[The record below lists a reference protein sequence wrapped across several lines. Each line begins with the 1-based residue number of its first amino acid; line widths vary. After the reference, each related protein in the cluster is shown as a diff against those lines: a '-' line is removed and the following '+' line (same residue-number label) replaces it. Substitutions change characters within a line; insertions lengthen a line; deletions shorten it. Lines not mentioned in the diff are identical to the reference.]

1 LFTSLGKYSFL
12 EVNKMKNYLI
22 GLVTALGLTGCVALP
37 NIDYSQQKV
46 ERFNPVKNWISVD
59 SASVKDIPNGNEIF
73 KLKGG
78 SEVYVFR
85 YQDEWAL
92 INPNSHT
99 QQWID
104 TKYLCSFSGCYTPPI
119 IFRNAKSSFNNR
131 ESIYSIQQREP
142 KRYSNTKTRSTST
155 THTSRTYSQTTNN
168 SCYCTSGTYCVGPRG
183 GHYCL
188 NSTGSKRYLPR

>member
-1 LFTSLGKYSFL
+1 
-12 EVNKMKNYLI
+12 MKNYLI
-22 GLVTALGLTGCVALP
+22 GLVITLGITGCVAIP
-37 NIDYSQQKV
+37 SIDYSQQKV

-59 SASVKDIPNGNEIF
+59 TAPVKDMPNGNEIF

-78 SEVYVFR
+78 SEVYVFW

-92 INPNSHT
+92 LNPNMDR

-104 TKYLCSFSGCYTPPI
+104 TKYLCSFAGCYTPPVT
-119 IFRNAKSSFNNR
+119 
-131 ESIYSIQQREP
+131 Y
-142 KRYSNTKTRSTST
+142 RYSKGSFDNRQPVYSTPQKESKGYNNTRTRSSST
-155 THTSRTYSQTTNN
+155 TRTPRSYSKTTNN

>member
-1 LFTSLGKYSFL
+1 
-12 EVNKMKNYLI
+12 MKNYLI
-22 GLVTALGLTGCVALP
+22 GLVITLGISGCVSIP
-37 NIDYSQQKV
+37 SIDFSQQKV

-59 SASVKDIPNGNEIF
+59 TAPVKDMPNGKEIF

-78 SEVYVFR
+78 SKFYLFI

-92 INPNSHT
+92 LTHASDK
-99 QQWID
+99 QQWINFR
-104 TKYLCSFSGCYTPPI
+104 YLCGFAGCYTPPI
-119 IFRNAKSSFNNR
+119 VYRNTKRGLDNQQP
-131 ESIYSIQQREP
+131 IYSVQQHEP
-142 KRYSNTKTRSTST
+142 KRYSNTKTRSIST
-155 THTSRTYSQTTNN
+155 TTRTSRRYSLTTNS